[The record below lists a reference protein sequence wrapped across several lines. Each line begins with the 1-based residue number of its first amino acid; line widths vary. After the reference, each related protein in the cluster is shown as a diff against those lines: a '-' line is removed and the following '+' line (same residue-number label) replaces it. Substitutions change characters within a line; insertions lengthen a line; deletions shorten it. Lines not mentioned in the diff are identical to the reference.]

1 MIQAFYYFVSD
12 LYPDLSPADYDNAGR
27 IEQGQE
33 PITVPDNVSEQQ
45 KQEWR
50 EELEKVWQHMVTSFL
65 NRFFHTVIMGLVEKW
80 RICSLW
86 DS

>member
-50 EELEKVWQHMVTSFL
+50 EELEKV
-65 NRFFHTVIMGLVEKW
+65 
-80 RICSLW
+80 
-86 DS
+86 